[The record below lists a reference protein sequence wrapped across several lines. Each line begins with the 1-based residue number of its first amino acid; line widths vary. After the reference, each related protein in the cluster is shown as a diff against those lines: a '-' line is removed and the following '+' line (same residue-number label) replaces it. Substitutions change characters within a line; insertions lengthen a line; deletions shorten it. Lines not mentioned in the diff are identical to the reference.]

1 MIATRSSKMLK
12 LGAVAFTVLW
22 TLWILSWSGSFD
34 RVNVILP
41 SACGAIVGYAWY
53 RAMRWQFRRKDLSGR
68 DHDSAHRPLI
78 AGMATLYAS
87 HRPPRGPLSCL
98 VDVASPVLFLCL
110 FFLSLRLS
118 FFFLCSSS

>member
-1 MIATRSSKMLK
+1 MIARRSSKMLK

-53 RAMRWQFRRKDLSGR
+53 RAMRW
-68 DHDSAHRPLI
+68 
-78 AGMATLYAS
+78 
-87 HRPPRGPLSCL
+87 
-98 VDVASPVLFLCL
+98 
-110 FFLSLRLS
+110 
-118 FFFLCSSS
+118 

>member
-1 MIATRSSKMLK
+1 MIATRSSKMLE

-68 DHDSAHRPLI
+68 DHDSAR
-78 AGMATLYAS
+78 
-87 HRPPRGPLSCL
+87 
-98 VDVASPVLFLCL
+98 
-110 FFLSLRLS
+110 
-118 FFFLCSSS
+118 

>member
-1 MIATRSSKMLK
+1 VTQLTVGLCVRAHHGRDVSRSRAMIATRSSKMLK

-53 RAMRWQFRRKDLSGR
+53 RAMRW
-68 DHDSAHRPLI
+68 
-78 AGMATLYAS
+78 
-87 HRPPRGPLSCL
+87 
-98 VDVASPVLFLCL
+98 
-110 FFLSLRLS
+110 
-118 FFFLCSSS
+118 